1 MHGQPTTIA
10 PESRVTGHLQVRERG
25 GARQWQARVTD
36 RDGRER
42 TRVLGRAHVKDTGK
56 RTPRGAIVWRSA
68 NGPCPPGHLTPK
80 AAEDALAALL
90 EEVRALPRAPRV
102 VEAEQQAK
110 VPTFGSAVDG
120 YLLYL
125 RAEKRRKHSTVQD
138 AKNVANAV
146 LLPHFGRDT
155 PLYSIERREVVVT
168 TGSRE
173 RVEVREVR
181 RDTFTTE
188 DVDDLR
194 RELLDSH
201 RSPRTVQK
209 ILVLL
214 HGVFKLAKRRKM
226 ISANPS
232 EDAERVSVEDAGIFN
247 VLEPA
252 EFELVYR
259 AVLGELDLR
268 DEDGS
273 RDDADEEG
281 TEERAEDAID
291 ALTEDERE
299 LYGAALSTSF
309 YAGPRMGEVR
319 DLPRKNV
326 DFPRSMLRIE
336 SGYTHGERSTPKGRR
351 ARSTPLV
358 RPLPDRLESV
368 MTKSKFKGPD
378 DYVFCNELGERLSDD
393 KLRAVFYAALV
404 RAGFGQRRERVDAQG
419 NPQTPMRVH
428 DLRHGFCTW
437 AVNAWPITKV
447 KEYAGHRDL
456 KTTMRYV
463 HHQTKAEDA
472 EVGGS
477 YLDGIL
483 GSEVAQIATA

>member
-1 MHGQPTTIA
+1 MQGQPTTIA
-10 PESRVTGHLQVRERG
+10 PETRVTGHLQVRERG
-25 GARQWQARVTD
+25 GARQWQARVID

-42 TRVLGRAHVKDTGK
+42 TRVLGGAHVKDSGK
-56 RTPRGAIVWRSA
+56 RTPRGAIVWRSG

-80 AAEDALAALL
+80 AAEDALTALL
-90 EEVRALPRAPRV
+90 EEVRVLPRAPRV
-102 VEAEQQAK
+102 VEAEQRAK
-110 VPTFGSAVDG
+110 IPTFGSAIDG

-125 RAEKRRKHSTVQD
+125 RAEKRRKRSTVQD
-138 AKNVANAV
+138 ARNVANSV

-168 TGSRE
+168 TGGRE

-194 RELLDSH
+194 RELLDSP

-214 HGVFKLAKRRKM
+214 HGVFKLAKRRKL
-226 ISANPS
+226 ISTNPS
-232 EDAERVSVEDAGIFN
+232 EDAERVSVEDAGVFN

-252 EFELVYR
+252 EFESVYR

-268 DEDGS
+268 EEDGS
-273 RDDADEEG
+273 DGEADEDR
-281 TEERAEDAID
+281 TEDAID

-299 LYGAALSTSF
+299 LYAAALSTSF

-319 DLPRKNV
+319 DLPRRNV
-326 DFPRSMLRIE
+326 DFARSMLRIE

-358 RPLPDRLESV
+358 RPLPNRLESV
-368 MTKSKFKGPD
+368 MEKSKFKGPD
-378 DYVFCNELGERLSDD
+378 DYVFCNQLGERLSDD
-393 KLRAVFYAALV
+393 KLRAVFYAGLV
-404 RAGFGQRRERVDAQG
+404 RAGFGQRRERADAQG

-472 EVGGS
+472 EVGGV

-483 GSEVAQIATA
+483 HADETEIGLVM